1 MPNPGPRTPTKG
13 PANIN
18 GGGAGQNIIR
28 VVRPK
33 MIRENPQ
40 QRFIQRTNSYN
51 NFNIISNQPYGMRN
65 PPQNTPNQKI
75 QLNQQPNTTNK
86 KNDRNLIQQPIA
98 KKLVYQMTPQ
108 KMPSG
113 QNMNNLRAP
122 GHYVYTQNNVS

>member
-1 MPNPGPRTPTKG
+1 MPNPGPRTPTKD

-18 GGGAGQNIIR
+18 GEGAGQNIIR

-65 PPQNTPNQKI
+65 PP
-75 QLNQQPNTTNK
+75 
-86 KNDRNLIQQPIA
+86 
-98 KKLVYQMTPQ
+98 
-108 KMPSG
+108 
-113 QNMNNLRAP
+113 
-122 GHYVYTQNNVS
+122 